1 MKQSLAVN
9 RRSRAHL
16 VATNR
21 SRGGY
26 TLWVVLALVAL
37 VGVASWSYWAGGDRR
52 PKDFNIVLHDVARD
66 DFALTVTE
74 RGEVESAGVT
84 EVISEVKAKNTPG
97 LSILRIIPEGSVVK
111 KGDFLVEL
119 DSSALREEQTAQQIL
134 FNTAAALVVQS
145 RNVYETALIAKEEYL
160 NGTYVQERQTIESEV
175 FVAEENRSRAEE
187 YHEFSKRLAAKG
199 YINQL
204 QLEADKFAV
213 EKAQKELDAA
223 KTKLNVI
230 DNYTKAKML
239 KTLESDIVIAKAKW
253 ESDKNSLELEEG
265 KLKEIND
272 QIAKCTLVAPKDGTV
287 TYAHNRENWGGDE
300 FVVKEGAV
308 VRERQAVIRLPDPT
322 KMRVALNVN
331 ESLIQ
336 YVRQGMPATITPIG
350 TGGRSLR
357 GSVDKI
363 NQYAEPGGWRKA
375 NVKEYKALVTIDDPA
390 PELRSGMTAS
400 VTIRCEEIPNAI
412 QAPVQSVYAH
422 GKDYYAFVF
431 HDGAWEARA
440 IKVGPTNDKFFVIEE
455 GLTEGDRVAMNPRAY
470 LEQVK
475 LPELPPENKQ
485 QVVQLTPKAPPEEK
499 PAADETAIAA
509 KAEPEQEAAAKPAED
524 AAATEPTAG

>member
-1 MKQSLAVN
+1 MKQSPAAKRL
-9 RRSRAHL
+9 S
-16 VATNR
+16 TNR
-21 SRGGY
+21 AAATSALRGGY
-26 TLWVVLALVAL
+26 TLWVILALVAL
-37 VGVASWSYWAGGDRR
+37 VGVAGWSFWAGGDSR
-52 PKDFNIVLHDVARD
+52 PKDYNIVLHNVERD

-97 LSILRIIPEGSVVK
+97 LSILRIVPEGTVVN

-119 DSSALREEQTAQQIL
+119 DSSALREERTAEQIL
-134 FNTAAALVVQS
+134 VNTAAALVVQS
-145 RNVYETALIAKEEYL
+145 RNIYETALIAKEEYL
-160 NGTYVQERQTIESEV
+160 HGTYVQERQTIESEV
-175 FVAEENRSRAEE
+175 FVAEENLSRAEE

-213 EKAQKELDAA
+213 EKSRKELDAA

-253 ESDKNSLELEEG
+253 ESDKNSLELEEE
-265 KLKEIND
+265 KLKEMDD

-308 VRERQAVIRLPDPT
+308 IRERQAVIRLPDPT
-322 KMRVALNVN
+322 KMRVKLNVN

-336 YVRQGMPATITPIG
+336 YVRPGMPATIAPIG
-350 TGGRSLR
+350 TGGRALR
-357 GSVDKI
+357 GSVQNI

-375 NVKEYKALVTIDDPA
+375 NVKEYKALVTIDEPGA
-390 PELRSGMTAS
+390 ELRSGMTAS

-412 QAPVQSVYAH
+412 QAPVQAIYAH
-422 GKDYYAFVF
+422 GKDFYAFVF
-431 HDGAWEARA
+431 NDGAWEARPL
-440 IKVGPTNDKFFVIEE
+440 KVGPTNDKFFVIEE

-475 LPELPPENKQ
+475 LPELAPESKQ
-485 QVVQLTPKAPPEEK
+485 QVVQLTPEMPPEK
-499 PAADETAIAA
+499 PAAADDAAVAA
-509 KAEPEQEAAAKPAED
+509 KDDSTAKPAVE
-524 AAATEPTAG
+524 AADSSTTEPTAG

>member
-1 MKQSLAVN
+1 MKQTQAALRLSTCRAPAM
-9 RRSRAHL
+9 RASRA
-16 VATNR
+16 
-21 SRGGY
+21 GY

-37 VGVASWSYWAGGDRR
+37 VGAASWSFWAGGDRR
-52 PKDFNIVLHDVARD
+52 PKDYNIVLHNVARD

-84 EVISEVKAKNTPG
+84 EVISEVKSKNTPG
-97 LSILRIIPEGSVVK
+97 LSILRIVPEGTVVK

-119 DSSALREEQTAQQIL
+119 DSSALREERTAEQIL
-134 FNTAAALVVQS
+134 VNTAAALVVQS
-145 RNVYETALIAKEEYL
+145 RNLYETALIAKEEYL

-175 FVAEENRSRAEE
+175 FVAEENLSRAEE

-213 EKAQKELDAA
+213 EKSRKELDAA

-239 KTLESDIVIAKAKW
+239 KTLESDIAIAKAKW
-253 ESDKNSLELEEG
+253 ESDKNSLELEEE

-287 TYAHNRENWGGDE
+287 TYAHNRQNWGGDE

-308 VRERQAVIRLPDPT
+308 IRERQAVIRLPDPT

-336 YVRQGMPATITPIG
+336 YVQPGMPATIAPIG
-350 TGGRSLR
+350 TGGRALR

-375 NVKEYKALVTIDDPA
+375 NVKEYKALVSIDDPGA
-390 PELRSGMTAS
+390 ELRSGMTAS
-400 VTIRCEEIPNAI
+400 VTIRCEEIPDAI

-422 GKDYYAFVF
+422 GKDFYAFVF
-431 HDGAWEARA
+431 NNGNWEARPL
-440 IKVGPTNDKFFVIEE
+440 KVGPTNDKFFVIEQ
-455 GLTEGDRVAMNPRAY
+455 GLAEGDRVAMNPRAY

-475 LPELPPENKQ
+475 LPELAPESKQ
-485 QVVQLTPKAPPEEK
+485 QVVQLTPEM
-499 PAADETAIAA
+499 PAANPAAADDAAVASKDETS
-509 KAEPEQEAAAKPAED
+509 AKPATESAD
-524 AAATEPTAG
+524 ATTTEPTAG

>member
-1 MKQSLAVN
+1 MKQTQAALRLSTC
-9 RRSRAHL
+9 RAPAKRPL
-16 VATNR
+16 RA
-21 SRGGY
+21 GY
-26 TLWVVLALVAL
+26 TLWVVVALVAL
-37 VGVASWSYWAGGDRR
+37 IGVASWSYWAGGDRR
-52 PKDFNIVLHDVARD
+52 PKDYNIVLHNVARD

-84 EVISEVKAKNTPG
+84 DVISEVKSKNTPG
-97 LSILRIIPEGSVVK
+97 FSILRIIPEGTVVK

-119 DSSALREEQTAQQIL
+119 DSSALREERTAEQIL
-134 FNTAAALVVQS
+134 VNTAAALVVQS
-145 RNVYETALIAKEEYL
+145 RNLYETALIAKEEYL

-175 FVAEENRSRAEE
+175 FVAEENLSRAEE

-213 EKAQKELDAA
+213 EKSRKELDAA

-239 KTLESDIVIAKAKW
+239 KTLESDIAIAKAKW
-253 ESDKNSLELEEG
+253 ESDKNSLELEVE

-308 VRERQAVIRLPDPT
+308 IRERQAVIRLPDPT

-336 YVRQGMPATITPIG
+336 YIRPGMPATIAPIG
-350 TGGRSLR
+350 TGGRALR

-375 NVKEYKALVTIDDPA
+375 NVKEYKALVSIDDPGV
-390 PELRSGMTAS
+390 ELRSGMTAS
-400 VTIRCEEIPNAI
+400 VTIRCEEIPDAI

-422 GKDYYAFVF
+422 GKDFYAFVF
-431 HDGAWEARA
+431 NNGDWEARPL
-440 IKVGPTNDKFFVIEE
+440 KVGPTNDKFFVIEQ
-455 GLTEGDRVAMNPRAY
+455 GLAEGDRVAMNPRAY

-475 LPELPPENKQ
+475 LPELAPESKQ
-485 QVVQLTPKAPPEEK
+485 QVVQLTPEMPAK
-499 PAADETAIAA
+499 PAAADDAAVASKDET
-509 KAEPEQEAAAKPAED
+509 QAKPATESAD
-524 AAATEPTAG
+524 ATTTEPTAG

>member
-1 MKQSLAVN
+1 MKQSPAAK
-9 RRSRAHL
+9 RFS
-16 VATNR
+16 TNR
-21 SRGGY
+21 AAAKSPLRGGY
-26 TLWVVLALVAL
+26 TLWVILALVAL
-37 VGVASWSYWAGGDRR
+37 VGVAGWSFWAGGDSR
-52 PKDFNIVLHDVARD
+52 PKDYNIVLHNVERD

-97 LSILRIIPEGSVVK
+97 LSILRIVPEGTVVK

-119 DSSALREEQTAQQIL
+119 DSSALREERTAEQIL
-134 FNTAAALVVQS
+134 VNTAAALVVQS
-145 RNVYETALIAKEEYL
+145 RNIYETALIAKEEYL

-175 FVAEENRSRAEE
+175 FVAEENLSRAEE

-213 EKAQKELDAA
+213 EKSRKELDAA

-230 DNYTKAKML
+230 DNYTKAKMV

-253 ESDKNSLELEEG
+253 ESDKNSLELEEE
-265 KLKEIND
+265 KLKEMDD
-272 QIAKCTLVAPKDGTV
+272 QIAKCTLIAPKDGTV

-308 VRERQAVIRLPDPT
+308 IRERQAVIRLPDPT
-322 KMRVALNVN
+322 KMRVKLNVN

-336 YVRQGMPATITPIG
+336 YIRPGMPATIAPIG
-350 TGGRSLR
+350 TGGRALR
-357 GSVDKI
+357 GSVQTI

-390 PELRSGMTAS
+390 AELRSGMTAS

-412 QAPVQSVYAH
+412 QAPVQAVYAH
-422 GKDYYAFVF
+422 GKDFYAFVF
-431 HDGAWEARA
+431 NDGAWEARP

-475 LPELPPENKQ
+475 LPELAPESKQ
-485 QVVQLTPKAPPEEK
+485 QVVQLTPEMP
-499 PAADETAIAA
+499 
-509 KAEPEQEAAAKPAED
+509 AAKPAAADD
-524 AAATEPTAG
+524 AAVAAKDESATKPAAESADATTTEPTAG

>member
-1 MKQSLAVN
+1 MKHSSAAKTRASAHRPRGLAS
-9 RRSRAHL
+9 RS
-16 VATNR
+16 
-21 SRGGY
+21 GY
-26 TLWVVLALVAL
+26 TLWVVLALVVAA
-37 VGVASWSYWAGGDRR
+37 GVAGWSYWAGGDRR
-52 PKDFNIVLHDVARD
+52 PKDFNIVLHNVERD

-97 LSILRIIPEGSVVK
+97 LSILRIVPEGTAVK

-119 DSSALREEQTAQQIL
+119 DSSALREERTAEQIL
-134 FNTAAALVVQS
+134 VNTAAALVVQS

-160 NGTYVQERQTIESEV
+160 EGTYVQERQTIESEV
-175 FVAEENRSRAEE
+175 FVAEENLSRAEE

-213 EKAQKELDAA
+213 EKSRKELDAA
-223 KTKLNVI
+223 KTKLNVL

-253 ESDKNSLELEEG
+253 ESDKNSLELEEE
-265 KLKEIND
+265 KLKEMDD
-272 QIAKCTLVAPKDGTV
+272 QIAKCTLTAPKDGTV
-287 TYAHNRENWGGDE
+287 TYAHNRQNWGGDE

-308 VRERQAVIRLPDPT
+308 IRERQAVIRLPDPT

-336 YVRQGMPATITPIG
+336 YIRQGMPATIAPIG
-350 TGGRSLR
+350 TGGRALR
-357 GSVDKI
+357 GSVQNI

-412 QAPVQSVYAH
+412 QAPVQAIYAH
-422 GKDYYAFVF
+422 GKDFYAFVF
-431 HDGAWEARA
+431 NDGAWEARP
-440 IKVGPTNDKFFVIEE
+440 IKVGPTNDKFFVIEQ
-455 GLTEGDRVAMNPRAY
+455 GLAEGDRVAMNPRAY

-475 LPELPPENKQ
+475 LPELAPENKQ
-485 QVVQLTPKAPPEEK
+485 QVVQLTPKMPDAK
-499 PAADETAIAA
+499 PATDETAIAA
-509 KAEPEQEAAAKPAED
+509 KSEPEQDDAAKPAGD